1 MKTDQTAIEIRFLNG
16 EDSSELRRLAELDTA
31 ETPPQP
37 LLGGIVDGRLVAA
50 RSLHTG
56 ESIADPFLQTTGIS
70 SLLAHRA
77 RQLNGGR
84 IREWLR
90 RGRRNRAE
98 RPRGRRAGSP
108 PGPADRLYLLPR
120 KAD

>member
-1 MKTDQTAIEIRFLNG
+1 MKFDQTAIEIRFLNG

-90 RGRRNRAE
+90 RGRRNRAD